1 MSYDVIS
8 WSGVGDGEMPP
19 TDPCPAVTVFLH
31 VSQWDGQIVAGGRLT
46 ACAVCAGIFAVICSG
61 GLALPVATHAPAA
74 VYEDS
79 ATDL

>member
-1 MSYDVIS
+1 MMSFPGPGLATAKPLQPI
-8 WSGVGDGEMPP
+8 
-19 TDPCPAVTVFLH
+19 PARAITVFLD
-31 VSQWDGQIVAGGRLT
+31 VSQWDGQIVAGGCLI

-61 GLALPVATHAPAA
+61 GLALPVATYAPAA

>member
-1 MSYDVIS
+1 MMSFPGPGLATAKCLQPI
-8 WSGVGDGEMPP
+8 PA
-19 TDPCPAVTVFLH
+19 PAVTVFLH

-46 ACAVCAGIFAVICSG
+46 ACAVCAGIFAVICTG